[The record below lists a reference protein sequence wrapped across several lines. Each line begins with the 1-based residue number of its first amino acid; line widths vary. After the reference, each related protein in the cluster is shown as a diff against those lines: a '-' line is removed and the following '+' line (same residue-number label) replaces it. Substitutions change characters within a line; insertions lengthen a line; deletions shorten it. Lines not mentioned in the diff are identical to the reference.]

1 MKCNDSMA
9 QTDYASRSDNITT
22 LGNKPTLKSNRTR
35 KKCICNGYF
44 FISLIQNECRRI
56 SKGKTASTIAIF
68 VEFTSREKGKLLL
81 TIPYELKDDKN
92 AVIALLRSGNMEFS
106 SKDANSLFELF
117 QKQVA
122 RASWRYTQAGFELI
136 APNQLVHSATD
147 AIYSKAADSLDV
159 MRLLGVSEDMTT
171 SSIDRLLLYALN
183 AAAGVITLIK
193 QISDITLPVIV
204 MVSPQDSVLCKLKE
218 FMCAPESSII
228 PFNVK
233 DISSKLCKV
242 YDDIAITIPEKTSDY
257 MMQQYLTKLDDMVTA
272 QILSDSSMSCL
283 PIFVS
288 KTDKPFCDRD
298 NDNIQFLLCKEKL
311 PENGYGVRCWF
322 ISCLLKDFS
331 LCCKLIWHFETNLNR
346 NRRDG
351 FMSEPR
357 QNLNALIIAVA
368 NVMLSSLK
376 INSSDHL
383 PKLTQLLDSYNRL
396 QGTDTVN
403 EFVHCL
409 LNNKDI
415 PIADWSDIK
424 DIPSSPIICVDR
436 KINRNGCVYLFDE
449 TLADICK
456 KLEIKPFSL
465 KKKLNDANMLN
476 NSNRLVTTV
485 NVNDTTSSAISI
497 KLNRLIPPGM
507 IYLQT
512 DKFHENRPQL
522 MIPLGINN
530 GTTTIYHAILPEKNA
545 HCLVEGNSGSG
556 KSVLLAQYARG
567 AASQGCEVVF
577 ISSEDSVNTNLSDSE
592 VFTDILLERPPE
604 TFTVSYI
611 ARKISGKLSE
621 TENRYVDKWLLG
633 GKPKEFDHIED
644 CVDYML
650 QPLDESEETA
660 RIKTALEDAKTDGN
674 VTGKICWN
682 MTCASSLISRIAV
695 PSDDIEKIDDIVRE
709 LYNYKLTNTDNHCIV
724 ILDEF
729 QDMNME
735 EKAPIISLLMK
746 KGRKLNI
753 SVVLAT
759 QFITAGIAQNIH
771 SAVNLCPQK
780 ISFSPANRNNTI
792 TRMGLAEDERTLLSD
807 LGVGECIAKGCDF
820 ATDKDFCRDA
830 VKMKVFYKEQ

>member
-1 MKCNDSMA
+1 
-9 QTDYASRSDNITT
+9 
-22 LGNKPTLKSNRTR
+22 
-35 KKCICNGYF
+35 
-44 FISLIQNECRRI
+44 
-56 SKGKTASTIAIF
+56 
-68 VEFTSREKGKLLL
+68 
-81 TIPYELKDDKN
+81 
-92 AVIALLRSGNMEFS
+92 
-106 SKDANSLFELF
+106 
-117 QKQVA
+117 
-122 RASWRYTQAGFELI
+122 
-136 APNQLVHSATD
+136 
-147 AIYSKAADSLDV
+147 
-159 MRLLGVSEDMTT
+159 
-171 SSIDRLLLYALN
+171 
-183 AAAGVITLIK
+183 
-193 QISDITLPVIV
+193 
-204 MVSPQDSVLCKLKE
+204 
-218 FMCAPESSII
+218 
-228 PFNVK
+228 
-233 DISSKLCKV
+233 
-242 YDDIAITIPEKTSDY
+242 
-257 MMQQYLTKLDDMVTA
+257 MQQYLTKLDDMVAA
-272 QILSDSSMSCL
+272 QTLSDCSMSCL

-311 PENGYGVRCWF
+311 PENGYSVRCWF

-331 LCCKLIWHFETNLNR
+331 LCCKLIWHFETDLNR

-357 QNLNALIIAVA
+357 QNLNALILAVA
-368 NVMLSSLK
+368 RVMLVIIK
-376 INSSDHL
+376 TDIATINNTL

-396 QGTDTVN
+396 QGTDTVG
-403 EFVHCL
+403 EFVHSL

-436 KINRNGCVYLFDE
+436 KPNRNGCVYLFDE

-611 ARKISGKLSE
+611 ARKISGKLTE
-621 TENRYVDKWLLG
+621 KENRHVDEWLLG
-633 GKPKEFDHIED
+633 GKPKEFYHIEE

-650 QPLDESEETA
+650 QSLEESEETS
-660 RIKTALEDAKTDGN
+660 RIRTTLEDAKTDGN
-674 VTGKICWN
+674 ITGKICWD
-682 MTCASSLISRIAV
+682 MSCASGLISRIAV
-695 PSDDIEKIDDIVRE
+695 PSDEIERIDDIVRE
-709 LYNYKLTNTDNHCIV
+709 LYNYKLKHSDKHCIV

-780 ISFSPANRNNTI
+780 ISFSPANKNNTI